1 MNSFFLGL
9 SKALAIVG
17 GIVLSL
23 LILIVVVSITGRE
36 LGLGAVTGDYE
47 IVEAGMA
54 FCIFAFLPY
63 AHMTG
68 AHATVDIFTN
78 TLGDNAHRWLV
89 AVIDV
94 VFAVVLVII
103 AIQLFGGLESKYRSG
118 QTTLL
123 LQFPVW
129 WGYAIS
135 FVAAVIGAIVGVWHA
150 IVRVTEAVTGR
161 TIAVEGGET

>member
-1 MNSFFLGL
+1 MNRFFLGL
-9 SKALAIVG
+9 SKALAIAG
-17 GIVLSL
+17 GAVLS
-23 LILIVVVSITGRE
+23 ILVILVVVSMLGRE
-36 LGLGAVTGDYE
+36 TGLGAVTGDYE

-78 TLGDNAHRWLV
+78 TLGETAHRWLL

-94 VFAVVLVII
+94 VFAVVLIII
-103 AIQLFGGLESKYRSG
+103 ATQLWGGMMSKLNSG

-129 WGYAIS
+129 WGYAVS
-135 FVAAVIGAIVGVWHA
+135 MVAAIVGAVVGVWHA
-150 IVRVTEAVTGR
+150 FVRVTEAVTGK
-161 TIAVEGGET
+161 TIAVEGGEI